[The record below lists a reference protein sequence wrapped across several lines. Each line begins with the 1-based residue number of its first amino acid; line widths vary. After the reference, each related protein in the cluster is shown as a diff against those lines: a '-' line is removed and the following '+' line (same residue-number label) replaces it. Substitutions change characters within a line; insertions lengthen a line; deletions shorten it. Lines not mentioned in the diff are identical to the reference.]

1 MPRPIYIIV
10 NLRTSILPPLK
21 IIATIHLFL
30 PSFSFIIFPPSLLF
44 PPFFDDVCSMDEET
58 YREESAPPNDFE
70 NPVFIGSGTE
80 KTSIRDYYRFHL
92 SNELQPSRC
101 VKLGRDESDAD
112 LRFNSRRVSLQK

>member
-30 PSFSFIIFPPSLLF
+30 PSFSFIIFPH
-44 PPFFDDVCSMDEET
+44 PFFRRCLLNGRGDVDRGEYDFDEFLSAAEWK
-58 YREESAPPNDFE
+58 RED
-70 NPVFIGSGTE
+70 
-80 KTSIRDYYRFHL
+80 DYYRFVCVQGARAPI
-92 SNELQPSRC
+92 ERITAEPC

-112 LRFNSRRVSLQK
+112 GFNSTRRDVSLQK